1 MNRLQRLSAPLWAF
15 VLTVSILLAAGGAVR
30 VEYVSHRALHGGT
43 VSLDIVALHGAAD
56 DAADTAERVLPKR
69 IAVAVTA
76 FRRAVDTVAGWLRN
90 DG

>member
-43 VSLDIVALHGAAD
+43 VSLDIGALHGAVD

-69 IAVAVTA
+69 ITVAIDA
-76 FRRAVDTVAGWLRN
+76 FRYAVDIIASWLTSE
-90 DG
+90 